1 MVQIAA
7 HKHSFMSIQK
17 DQIGELS
24 ESLGEAIAEMP
35 EYKRFV
41 RARRAVEADQAVQS
55 QISTFEQKRTA
66 FMQARNAGNATKDSL
81 EELQQAQQELH
92 SMPKMS
98 DYLTAQDELQQR
110 LETVNRQISA
120 PLEIDFGA
128 ESGGCCQD

>member
-1 MVQIAA
+1 
-7 HKHSFMSIQK
+7 
-17 DQIGELS
+17 
-24 ESLGEAIAEMP
+24 
-35 EYKRFV
+35 
-41 RARRAVEADQAVQS
+41 AVEADQAVQS

-66 FMQARNAGNATKDSL
+66 FMQARNAGNATKESL

-92 SMPKMS
+92 SMPKMN
-98 DYLTAQDELQQR
+98 DYLSAQDELQQR

>member
-1 MVQIAA
+1 
-7 HKHSFMSIQK
+7 MSIQK

-92 SMPKMS
+92 SMPKMN

>member
-92 SMPKMS
+92 SMPKMN

-128 ESGGCCQD
+128 ESGG

>member
-92 SMPKMS
+92 SMPKMN